1 MKLRNAMVTG
11 MVVVTALAAG
21 LYHAAAQEHQHPAGA
36 AGQSAEMNH
45 HAFLDMERGAIERGE
60 GFGMALAADKAGF
73 PGPKH
78 VLEMKAE
85 LKLTAEQ
92 EASMQKLMAA
102 MKEKAVAKGREI
114 LDAETKL
121 EEMFRAAAAPA
132 DLRAQTGRIASL
144 RAELRWVHL
153 ETHLAA
159 RPLLTEWQLMH
170 YQHTRHGGH

>member
-1 MKLRNAMVTG
+1 MSIRKATVAG
-11 MVVVTALAAG
+11 VAAVAALAAG
-21 LYHAAAQEHQHPAGA
+21 IFHAGAQEHQHPAGA
-36 AGQSAEMNH
+36 AGQAEKSH

-92 EASMQKLMAA
+92 EAAMQKLMAA

-114 LDAETKL
+114 LDAEAKL

-132 DLRAQTGRIASL
+132 DLRAQTARIASL